1 MDVRPD
7 APAPAIFHVHPS
19 LRCNLSCG
27 HCYSSSSP
35 KGGGLEPALVAAAIA
50 DAAALGCNVLS
61 VSGGEPLMVP
71 ELPAMLAAGKACGM
85 HVQIATNGWFLGSPA
100 LAAAAPFLDLVAVS
114 IDGPPELHNAMR
126 GSPRA
131 FARLEAGL
139 LALRALADGRL
150 HWGFIHTVTAPGW
163 EHLAWVARFAADAGA
178 GLLQLHPLERA
189 GRAEDDA
196 LGLALDDDGM
206 AKTYIVSA
214 LLRAEYAGRMHVH
227 TDVLHR
233 EHLPEPC
240 DSVSALA
247 LIGTLVLEADGWV
260 VPYAYGYDRR
270 FAVCNVNHESLAAA
284 WPRYVVQVVPAL
296 RAQVRALY
304 DALSAPD
311 APELFSW
318 HERMVVQSAVA
329 PPPGAMPPPPQSAP
343 SRAALR

>member
-1 MDVRPD
+1 MGVLPD
-7 APAPAIFHVHPS
+7 APPPAIFHVHPS

-35 KGGGLEPALVAAAIA
+35 TGAGLDAVLVEQAIT
-50 DAAALGCNVLS
+50 DAAGLGCNVLS

-71 ELPAMLAAGKACGM
+71 ELPAMLAAGKVRGM
-85 HVQIATNGWFLGSPA
+85 HVQLATNGWFLASPA
-100 LAAAAPFLDLVAVS
+100 LEAAAPFLDLVAVS
-114 IDGPPELHNAMR
+114 VDGPPELHNRMR

-139 LALRALADGRL
+139 PALRALADERL
-150 HWGFIHTVTAPGW
+150 RWGFIHTVTAPGW
-163 EHLAWVARFAADAGA
+163 EHLAWVARYAADAGA
-178 GLLQLHPLERA
+178 RLLQLHPLERA
-189 GRAEDDA
+189 GRAEADA
-196 LGLALDDDGM
+196 DGLALDDDGM
-206 AKTYIVSA
+206 ARTYIVSA

-240 DSVSALA
+240 DTISALA

-270 FAVCNVNHESLAAA
+270 FAVCNIKQQSLAAA
-284 WPRYVVQVVPAL
+284 WPRFVAQVVPAL
-296 RAQVRALY
+296 RSQVRKLY
-304 DALSAPD
+304 ETLSAPD

-318 HERMVVQSAVA
+318 HERMVVQSASAEA
-329 PPPGAMPPPPQSAP
+329 PCLTLQTPQK
-343 SRAALR
+343 ALQ